1 MEFLSKYGIFVLG
14 FFAQSLFGAR
24 LIVQWFHSEKQGK
37 VASPTVYWQL
47 SLVASFLFLVYGI
60 IRDDVIIIL
69 GQTISYF
76 IYVRNLQLKNEWNK
90 IDPTVRMF
98 LLALPAIAFG
108 WIFFGAK
115 HNVDTILQKTDLK
128 HPLLIM
134 GAIGQL
140 MLNLRFVYQWY
151 YSEKH
156 TSSIL
161 PLGFWVISVC
171 ASALILAY
179 ASFRID
185 PVLLVSQGMGIFV
198 YTRNIFIHFKRDK
211 SHHYL

>member
-1 MEFLSKYGIFVLG
+1 MEFFSKYGIFVLG

-24 LIVQWFHSEKQGK
+24 LIVQWFHSEKQKK
-37 VASPTVYWQL
+37 VASPTLYWQL
-47 SLVASFLFLVYGI
+47 SLVASFLFLIYGI
-60 IRDDVIIIL
+60 IRDDVVIIL

-90 IDPTVRMF
+90 IDRSVRIF

-108 WIFFGAK
+108 WIFFGVQ
-115 HNVDTILQKTDLK
+115 HNVDTILKKTDLT

-134 GAIGQL
+134 GAVGQL

-156 TSSIL
+156 NSSIL
-161 PLGFWVISVC
+161 PLGFWLISVC
-171 ASALILAY
+171 ASVLILTY

-185 PVLLVSQGMGIFV
+185 PVLLVSQGIGIFV
-198 YTRNIFIHFKRDK
+198 YARNIFIHFKRHR